1 LQDQLPDQ
9 EKVQFAMAVGPEE
22 AIVVGFKWTDSYEK
36 AASIA
41 SMYRDKIK
49 AKRAEWIKNGYNLSS
64 NNENTQEAIDR
75 PMVVVREGVNDWI
88 KSLQDVEMACGVTSY
103 LNEDQV
109 DILLRYAGL
118 SSLLPREKRVSL
130 SNGYDR
136 DSQQMLGAAL
146 RIERRPDHCVVF
158 DSSPGACGAARE
170 VEMRSVAMVGP
181 YPRYELLSADTSA
194 FSFSE
199 LTAMN
204 IRRLF
209 GERVYDQPMLDS
221 LQNQPE
227 IRRKTKTAFW
237 DPDE

>member
-1 LQDQLPDQ
+1 M
-9 EKVQFAMAVGPEE
+9 ES
-22 AIVVGFKWTDSYEK
+22 TK
-36 AASIA
+36 APV
-41 SMYRDKIK
+41 
-49 AKRAEWIKNGYNLSS
+49 
-64 NNENTQEAIDR
+64 DR
-75 PMVVVREGVNDWI
+75 RMVVVRDGVYDWI
-88 KSLQDVEMACGVTSY
+88 KSLQDVEMACGVTSH

-109 DILLRYAGL
+109 HVLLAFAGL
-118 SSLLPREKRVSL
+118 SSLLPREKRVSR
-130 SNGYDR
+130 SNGYER

-194 FSFSE
+194 FSYSE

-221 LQNQPE
+221 LQIQPE
-227 IRRKTKTAFW
+227 TRRKTKTTFW
-237 DPDE
+237 DPDD